1 MTGVCRYVLAFVLLL
16 PALASAQD
24 LKTIAGK
31 WAGDG
36 GLKGATNNGAY
47 TYANSG
53 VVELT
58 IAEDGSAEFLV
69 GRNRV
74 KAPAT
79 FRVQDGKIQ
88 YETAQSTGVVTLI
101 ETGGKRILKG
111 ESVRKD
117 GSGEGW
123 FEVKPKQ

>member
-1 MTGVCRYVLAFVLLL
+1 MTGLCTSILAFVLLL

-24 LKTIAGK
+24 LKAIAGK
-31 WAGDG
+31 WAGEG
-36 GLKGATNNGAY
+36 GLKGATGGAFGY
-47 TYANSG
+47 SNAG
-53 VVELT
+53 PVELT

-79 FRVQDGKIQ
+79 FRVQDGKFH
-88 YETAQSTGVVTLI
+88 YETAQSNGVATLI

-111 ESVRKD
+111 DSVRKD
-117 GSGEGW
+117 RTGEGW
-123 FEVKPKQ
+123 FEMKPKE